1 MDASHSPPT
10 PGEAFVS
17 APPPRL
23 GVYRL
28 TDALRHS
35 ALNPERQWSP
45 PATEPAWQG
54 PGPTCKGGGRRSG
67 RAPSASGAGRWTAG
81 EAAPKTARTPHPFPL
96 QPRSGCRAR
105 VPPSSGSRPW
115 HRRAQGA
122 DGGASASRTTKARGS
137 PGPRTLC
144 APLPG
149 APVPTPTG
157 CWARGSASFLPLPA
171 DAGSG
176 SWFEFAGRAGFHSR
190 QPPSQDP
197 TGTFNL
203 FKVEIK

>member
-1 MDASHSPPT
+1 MVTSGNRAGVAGPRSHVQGRWPT
-10 PGEAFVS
+10 LRPSSQRERCGALDRRGGGAEDGTD
-17 APPPRL
+17 APPL
-23 GVYRL
+23 
-28 TDALRHS
+28 S
-35 ALNPERQWSP
+35 
-45 PATEPAWQG
+45 
-54 PGPTCKGGGRRSG
+54 
-67 RAPSASGAGRWTAG
+67 
-81 EAAPKTARTPHPFPL
+81 PL

-115 HRRAQGA
+115 HRRAQVA
-122 DGGASASRTTKARGS
+122 DGGASASRTMKARGS

-149 APVPTPTG
+149 ARVPTPTG
-157 CWARGSASFLPLPA
+157 CWARGSASFLPLPP